1 MNGHLAVGGILES
14 MQHVASERPD
24 PRDVPAYDIVE
35 AARYL
40 RMPKS
45 TLRSWFTGQE
55 RFAPVLRAAS
65 TGPTTLSFYNLVEA
79 HVLNAIRREHDLP
92 LQRVRLA
99 LETAQALLPQSLHPL
114 IDQRFETDGVDLFI
128 RRYGELFNLSRP
140 GQEVMREILS
150 EHLHRI
156 AWSADRMPERLYPF
170 SGTSL
175 HDRRRSVVID
185 PRIGFGRRVIAGTGI
200 ATIIVA
206 ERYAAGESISELAD
220 DYGRS
225 PVEIEDA
232 IRSEFQL
239 AAA

>member
-1 MNGHLAVGGILES
+1 ME
-14 MQHVASERPD
+14 HVASERLD
-24 PRDVPAYDIVE
+24 PRDVPSYDMVE

-45 TLRSWFTGQE
+45 TLRSWFTGQD
-55 RFAPVLRAAS
+55 RFQPVLRAAS
-65 TGPTTLSFYNLVEA
+65 TGPTTLSFFNLVEA
-79 HVLNAIRREHDLP
+79 HVLNAIRREHDVP

-99 LETAQALLPQSLHPL
+99 LDTAQALLPQSRHPL

-128 RRYGELFNLSRP
+128 RKYGELINLSRP
-140 GQEVMREILS
+140 GQEVMREVLS

-156 AWSADRMPERLYPF
+156 AWSADRLPERLYPF

-200 ATIIVA
+200 ATTVVA
-206 ERYAAGESISELAD
+206 ERYAAGESIDELAE
-220 DYGRS
+220 DYRR
-225 PVEIEDA
+225 PRVEIEDA
-232 IRSEFQL
+232 IRSEFNL

>member
-1 MNGHLAVGGILES
+1 MEHAV
-14 MQHVASERPD
+14 SERLD
-24 PRDVPAYDIVE
+24 PRDVPSYDMVE

-55 RFAPVLRAAS
+55 RFQPVLRAAS
-65 TGPTTLSFYNLVEA
+65 TGPTTLSFFNLVES
-79 HVLNAIRREHDLP
+79 HVLNAIRREHDVP

-99 LETAQALLPQSLHPL
+99 LETAQALLPESRHPL

-128 RRYGELFNLSRP
+128 RKYGELINLSRP
-140 GQEVMREILS
+140 GQEVMREVLS

-156 AWSADRMPERLYPF
+156 AWSTDRLPERLYPF

-200 ATIIVA
+200 ATSVVA
-206 ERYAAGESISELAD
+206 ERYAAGESIDELAD
-220 DYGRS
+220 DYRRS
-225 PVEIEDA
+225 RVEIEDA
-232 IRSEFQL
+232 IRSEFDL

>member
-1 MNGHLAVGGILES
+1 MERA
-14 MQHVASERPD
+14 ASERTD
-24 PRDVPAYDIVE
+24 PRDVPSYDVVE

-45 TLRSWFTGQE
+45 TLRAWFTGQD
-55 RFAPVLRAAS
+55 RFVPVLRAAA
-65 TGPTTLSFYNLVEA
+65 TGPTTLSFFNLVEA
-79 HVLNAIRREHDLP
+79 HVLNAIRREHDVP

-99 LETAQALLPQSLHPL
+99 LETAQALLPQSRHPL

-128 RRYGELFNLSRP
+128 RTYGELINLSRP
-140 GQEVMREILS
+140 GQEVMRDVLS

-156 AWSADRMPERLYPF
+156 AWSADRLPERLYPF

-175 HDRRRSVVID
+175 PDPRRSVVID

-200 ATIIVA
+200 ATSVVA
-206 ERYAAGESISELAD
+206 ERYAAGETIDELAD
-220 DYGRS
+220 DYHR
-225 PVEIEDA
+225 PRVEIEDA
-232 IRSEFQL
+232 IRSEFDL